1 MFLIK
6 ISLRGSTMSAK
17 VTNQYGNIEID
28 NQVIAQ
34 VVYRAAMESYGLVG
48 LAYKSKGIVELLKGE
63 NATKGVRVEEV
74 EEDAIAI
81 ELYVIIQY
89 GTNIST
95 VANNIIDR
103 VKYVAMLFPPFGR
116 GRPRFSVMRE
126 GLCGFSSA
134 RDRGF
139 SGGCL
144 CVL

>member
-1 MFLIK
+1 ELLEKVDNLIIGGGMAYTFLK
-6 ISLRGSTMSAK
+6 AQGYEVGTSLL
-17 VTNQYGNIEID
+17 EID

-103 VKYVAMLFPPFGR
+103 VKYVVEKMTGVR
-116 GRPRFSVMRE
+116 VTRIDINVQGIRVK
-126 GLCGFSSA
+126 
-134 RDRGF
+134 
-139 SGGCL
+139 
-144 CVL
+144 